1 MSMISDQGLFRTGID
16 LMYGL
21 GLRVLYFPGID
32 HIESRIDTGMMEAL
46 DLGHLSAK
54 ALFLSQLNFKP
65 EFSPGK
71 WHRQIQKI
79 SKVFKSR
86 ATLS

>member
-1 MSMISDQGLFRTGID
+1 MISDQGLFRTGID

-54 ALFLSQLNFKP
+54 ALFLSNLNHKP
-65 EFSPGK
+65 DLAPGK

-79 SKVFKSR
+79 AQVFKSR